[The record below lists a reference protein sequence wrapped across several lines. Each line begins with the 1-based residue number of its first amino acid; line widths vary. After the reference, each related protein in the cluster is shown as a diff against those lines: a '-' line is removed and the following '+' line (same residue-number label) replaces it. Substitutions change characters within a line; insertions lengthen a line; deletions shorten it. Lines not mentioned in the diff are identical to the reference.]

1 MTWNE
6 VDFTPFTDSQNNM
19 APHFVVNLLLMLLA
33 AIFHV
38 VGAVKASSQTLI
50 GGIIY
55 IIAGM
60 PSEDI

>member
-1 MTWNE
+1 MKLTLHS
-6 VDFTPFTDSQNNM
+6 FPDSQNNM